1 MEVMEVFT
9 ECLEEERLINQDL
22 IEIGRQ
28 YLWPI
33 ARRPRQARTKLYS

>member
-22 IEIGRQ
+22 IEMGRQ
-28 YLWPI
+28 YLWPNL
-33 ARRPRQARTKLYS
+33 RRPRQARTKLYS